1 MNYVLMISEKPD
13 AAQKIATALAD
24 KGSLIEEKNNKTRY
38 YWFKRKGKNYLVLPA
53 VGHLF
58 SLRDLEK
65 GKWTYPVFENE
76 WVPVFEANKKASYTR
91 QYYDNFVDFS
101 KKFSEVIVCTDYDNE
116 GSVIAYNILRFILK
130 KKTAKRMLFT
140 TLTKEELNESFES
153 ASKNADVGMIHAGL
167 ARHHLDWMYG
177 VNLTRALTIAL
188 KSERKGF
195 HLLSTGRVQGPTLNI
210 LCEREKEITDFIPK
224 DYWHISLKWNKEF
237 NANYKELRIF
247 DKKVANKIFNDC
259 KNEKKAD
266 IKDVKKSEV
275 AVLPPNPFSLST
287 LQTECYNQ
295 FKYNPYLTQ
304 QIAQKLY
311 TKALISY
318 PRTSSEKLP
327 EKIGFKKIIKQLSKQ
342 SFYKKFCD
350 ELLKL
355 KELKPNEGK
364 KNDLAH
370 TAIYPTGEILKR
382 SSTQEKN
389 VYDLIVKRFL
399 STFKEPGVKENM
411 KITLDIKNH
420 DFITRGSVIIKK
432 GWIEFYGKY
441 YRSKEL
447 QLPDIKKN
455 DSVNISD
462 LKSDKKQTE
471 PTNRYSHSG
480 IVNEMEKRGIG
491 TKATRAAIVKTL
503 NDRGYIFDE
512 SIKVTKLGLGVNNSL
527 KKYCPRIISEDLTKK
542 FEKQMDLINDNKE
555 TKENVMIRAQEIL
568 IDISNNFK
576 KHEKSIGKTLSTA
589 LEESWKENS
598 NVGKK
603 MGKCPKCG
611 NDLVIMYSK
620 KNGQEFVGCSK
631 YPECDTTFSLPKSDY
646 EELNKNC
653 KLCKSPLVLISKNKF
668 KTCLNKNCTS
678 RVVGIC
684 PDCEHNLRIMYS
696 RRGSRFV
703 GCSNFPKCRKLYSL
717 PSKGELELTN
727 KKCSKCMGPIVLINN
742 VKTCLNKECKKV

>member
-1 MNYVLMISEKPD
+1 MLSEKPD
-13 AAQKIATALAD
+13 AAQKIAQALAD
-24 KGSLIEEKNNKTRY
+24 KGTLLEEKNNKTRY
-38 YWFKRKGKNYLVLPA
+38 YWFKRDGKNYLVLPA

-58 SLRDLEK
+58 TLRDLEK

-76 WVPVFEANKKASYTR
+76 WVPVFEADKNASYAR

-101 KKFSEVIVCTDYDNE
+101 KKVSDVIVCTDYDNE

-130 KKTAKRMLFT
+130 RKTAKRMLFT

-153 ASKNADVGMIHAGL
+153 ASENADKGMINAGL

-177 VNLTRALTIAL
+177 VNITRALTLAL
-188 KSERKGF
+188 KSARKGF

-210 LCEREKEITDFIPK
+210 LCEREEEIMKFVPK

-237 NANYKELRIF
+237 NADYKELRIF
-247 DKKVANKIFNDC
+247 DEKIAHKIFNDC
-259 KNEKKAD
+259 KLEKKAI
-266 IKDVKKSEV
+266 IKDVKKSEL

-287 LQTECYNQ
+287 LQSECYNQ

-311 TKALISY
+311 TNALISY

-327 EKIGFKKIIKQLSKQ
+327 EKIGFKKILEQLSKQ

-355 KELKPNEGK
+355 KVLKPNEGK
-364 KNDLAH
+364 KDDLAH
-370 TAIYPTGEILKR
+370 TAIYPTGEAPKKLSI
-382 SSTQEKN
+382 QEKN

-399 STFKEPGVKENM
+399 STFKEPGIKENM
-411 KITLDIKNH
+411 KILLDVKGHEFATN
-420 DFITRGSVIIKK
+420 GSIIIKK

-441 YRSKEL
+441 YKSKEL
-447 QLPDIKKN
+447 QLPDVKK
-455 DSVNISD
+455 DELVNISD
-462 LKSDKKQTE
+462 LNSDKKQTE
-471 PTNRYSHSG
+471 PPNRYSHSG
-480 IVNEMEKRGIG
+480 IVSEMEKRGIG

-503 NDRGYIFDE
+503 NDRGYIIDE
-512 SIKVTKLGLGVNNSL
+512 SIKVTKIGLGVNNAL

-542 FEKQMDLINDNKE
+542 FEKQMDLIDDNKE
-555 TKENVMIRAQEIL
+555 TKENVMIQAQEIL
-568 IDISNNFK
+568 IDISNDFK
-576 KHEKSIGKTLSTA
+576 KHEKSIGTELSNA
-589 LEESWKENS
+589 LEESWKESS

-620 KNGQEFVGCSK
+620 KNGQEFIGCSK
-631 YPECDTTFSLPKSDY
+631 YPDCDTTFSLPKSDY

-653 KLCKSPLVLISKNKF
+653 KICKSPLVLISKNKYE
-668 KTCLNKNCTS
+668 TCLNNNCAS
-678 RVVGIC
+678 RVVGTC
-684 PDCEHNLRIMYS
+684 PECKNNLRLMFS

-703 GCSNFPKCRKLYSL
+703 GCSNFPKCKKLYSL
-717 PSKGELELTN
+717 PSKGDVIFVN
-727 KKCSKCMGPIVLINN
+727 KICTKCSGPIVLLEGAE
-742 VKTCLNKECKKV
+742 TCLNKECKKV